1 MTDEYQRSEE
11 SPSLPEP
18 PYSVDQLTDLDA
30 GILEPTLAMH
40 IRSRLADDP
49 GARKVLAA
57 LKDLRVDLR
66 DLPVS
71 ERPVPEWVDARTQ
84 QTLARIAAEVG
95 SGRGAD
101 GSGDGGRDDES
112 SDTVVTQFR
121 RRRQLRSA
129 PQAVALLSVAAAVL
143 IAVIVGVV
151 LVNHSAQTGAAN
163 RVQADGIPM
172 SSSVAR
178 TVTTPG
184 AATVLS
190 VLGRTDGA
198 PFTSTA
204 ALRRCTAANGV
215 SAATPI
221 LGSGPVTVNGVRQV
235 VILLATGTAGRF
247 LALVVGPECD
257 SGNPAT
263 ISRTI
268 IGG

>member
-1 MTDEYQRSEE
+1 MTDDDLRSAE
-11 SPSLPEP
+11 SPDFPQP
-18 PYSVDQLTDLDA
+18 PYSVDLLIDLDA
-30 GILEPTLAMH
+30 GVLEPDVAAH

-49 GARKVLAA
+49 GAREVLAA
-57 LKDLRVDLR
+57 LADLRVDLH
-66 DLPVS
+66 DLPVP

-95 SGRGAD
+95 G
-101 GSGDGGRDDES
+101 GSG
-112 SDTVVTQFR
+112 VTPLAR
-121 RRRQLRSA
+121 RRPLRSA
-129 PQAVALLSVAAAVL
+129 PQAVGLLSVAAAVL
-143 IAVIVGVV
+143 VAVIVGVV
-151 LVNHSAQTGAAN
+151 LVSHSARTGAPSS
-163 RVQADGIPM
+163 QADRTPA
-172 SSSVAR
+172 SSSVVP
-178 TVTTPG
+178 TVATPG
-184 AATVLS
+184 AAAALS

-198 PFTSTA
+198 PFASTA

-215 SAATPI
+215 SAATPV